1 MSRTAKLLSLLYPN
15 ADHTEAWFHGL
26 AQEEWQRADLLR
38 MDDEGREELARYLDM
53 VHGWVRQELYLM
65 DRRWGGKTTN
75 PNKKPKPKNHRG

>member
-38 MDDEGREELARYLDM
+38 MDDEGREELARYLSA
-53 VHGWVRQELYLM
+53 
-65 DRRWGGKTTN
+65 
-75 PNKKPKPKNHRG
+75 